1 MTECFLNSLL
11 LRVAP
16 LTLALLMRLWFATCR
31 VRVHGEQHFP
41 NPKLTGRP
49 VIASFWHYSLLYL
62 FYFVRGHRATVLVSA
77 SRDGEYIARLAEYF
91 GFTAARGSRN
101 HKGVEG
107 LRSLFRAVRQG
118 ESCAL
123 VADGSPGPPRVAQ
136 PGTILLASRSGLPI
150 VPMLWSADRYFTV
163 RSWDRTAIPKPFS
176 RIDFFFGEPLLVP
189 SELSGEGIEAHRL
202 LLEQRLNELYATA
215 WRGYGRDGH

>member
-1 MTECFLNSLL
+1 MTEGFLNSLL

-16 LTLALLMRLWFATCR
+16 VTLACLMRLWFATCR
-31 VRVHGEQHFP
+31 VRVHGEENFP
-41 NPKLTGRP
+41 NPKLTGKP
-49 VIASFWHYSLLYL
+49 IIASFWHYSLLYL
-62 FYFVRGHRATVLVSA
+62 FYFVRGHRATVMVSA
-77 SRDGEYIARLAEYF
+77 SRDGEYIARLAGHF

-107 LRSLFRAVRQG
+107 LRTLFRAVRQG

-123 VADGSPGPPRVAQ
+123 VADGSQGPPRVAQ
-136 PGTILLASRSGLPI
+136 SGAILLASRGGLPI

-176 RIDFFFGEPLLVP
+176 QIDFFFGEPLLVP
-189 SELSGEGIEAHRL
+189 PELSGEGIEHYRL
-202 LLEQRLNELYATA
+202 LLEQRLNKLYATA
-215 WRGYGRDGH
+215 WRSYGRDGH

>member
-1 MTECFLNSLL
+1 MTEGPLNSLL
-11 LRVAP
+11 LRLAP
-16 LTLALLMRLWFATCR
+16 LALALLMRLWFATCR
-31 VRVHGEQHFP
+31 VRVHDQANFL
-41 NPKLTGRP
+41 NPKLTGKP
-49 VIASFWHYSLLYL
+49 IIASFWHYSLLYQ
-62 FYFVRGHRATVLVSA
+62 FYFLRGHKATVMVSA
-77 SRDGEYIARLAEYF
+77 SRDGEYIARLAGHF
-91 GFTAARGSRN
+91 GFSAARGSRN

-107 LRSLFRAVRQG
+107 LRTLFRAVRRG

-123 VADGSPGPPRVAQ
+123 VADGSQGPPRVAQ
-136 PGTILLASRSGLPI
+136 SGAILLASRSGLPI
-150 VPMLWSADRYFTV
+150 VPMLWSAERYFIV

-189 SELSGEGIEAHRL
+189 AELSGEGIEAHRL